1 MRGAIFDLRLA
12 VKRLLMIAYLFPPV
26 GGIGVAGSQR
36 VLKFAKYLPGNG
48 WQPVILSI
56 KEASY
61 ESYFSTDPSL
71 RNKIPAN
78 SLIVRTTVIRWLTWL
93 LELKGR
99 LQRGSVPACVPS
111 PVAAEQNN
119 PAAAPQVTPQIG
131 QPEKN
136 FFQSF
141 KDGITDLFEIPDEEM
156 GWILPGTIGGL
167 SAFRRYGYDAIF
179 STGRPWTALL
189 IGVLLK
195 RLTGKPLIVDF
206 RDPWMTNPFRIQYSP
221 MRNRLESW
229 LEHQVIQQAN
239 VVMANTHELRE
250 EFVKRFPEQQP
261 EKFMTLLN
269 GFDSEDFGREFDS
282 ATRSR
287 NQIFTITHT
296 GFLYGKRDPMNFLE
310 AVRLCLEQ
318 GRLARD
324 KVRILLIGSAELPY
338 SLPDYL
344 RTTGL
349 SDVVCL
355 RAHVPYRES
364 LDYLGGS
371 DVLLLL
377 QPGTKTQV
385 PSKLFDYIGVGK
397 PIFGISPLD
406 GATSNLM
413 VKHHLGAVADPDNIQ
428 GISRA
433 LANLYRAWETGS
445 LDSLVDSKEFQRFD
459 VRNVTGTLATRL
471 STITAAK

>member
-1 MRGAIFDLRLA
+1 M
-12 VKRLLMIAYLFPPV
+12 KRVLMIAYLFPPV

-36 VLKFAKYLPGNG
+36 VLKFAKYLPDNG

-71 RNKIPAN
+71 LKKIPVD

-99 LQRGSVPACVPS
+99 LQKGSAPAHAPS
-111 PVAAEQNN
+111 PALAEQDN
-119 PAAAPQVTPQIG
+119 PTPASQATPPVG
-131 QPEKN
+131 PPEKSV
-136 FFQSF
+136 FQSF

-156 GWILPGTIGGL
+156 GWILPGTVGGL

-229 LEHQVIQQAN
+229 LERQVIQQAS
-239 VVMANTHELRE
+239 VVMANTQELRE

-269 GFDSEDFGREFDS
+269 GFDSDDFGRAFDS
-282 ATRSR
+282 ATRARSET
-287 NQIFTITHT
+287 FTITHT

-318 GRLARD
+318 GLLVRE

-344 RTTGL
+344 HTAGL
-349 SDVVCL
+349 SDVVRL
-355 RAHVPYRES
+355 HAHVPYRES
-364 LDYLGGS
+364 LDYLGEA

-406 GATSNLM
+406 GATSHLM
-413 VKHHLGAVADPDNIQ
+413 VEHHLGAVADPDNIQ
-428 GISRA
+428 GISQA
-433 LANLYRAWETGS
+433 LASLYRAWDMGS
-445 LDSLVDSKEFQRFD
+445 LDSMVDSKEFQRFD
-459 VRNVTGTLATRL
+459 VRNVTGTLAARL
-471 STITAAK
+471 SMITAAK

>member
-1 MRGAIFDLRLA
+1 M
-12 VKRLLMIAYLFPPV
+12 KRVLMIAYLFPPV

-36 VLKFAKYLPGNG
+36 VLKFAKYLPGNA
-48 WQPVILSI
+48 WQPIILSI
-56 KEASY
+56 KEACY

-71 RNKIPAN
+71 LKKIPVD

-93 LELKGR
+93 LHLKGR
-99 LQRGSVPACVPS
+99 LRKGSAS
-111 PVAAEQNN
+111 SGTLA
-119 PAAAPQVTPQIG
+119 PAAVDQSSSALVSEALPQDTQR
-131 QPEKN
+131 EKSA
-136 FFQSF
+136 FQAF

-179 STGRPWTALL
+179 ATGRPWTALL

-206 RDPWMTNPFRIQYSP
+206 RDPWMTNPFRIRYSA

-229 LEHQVIQQAN
+229 LECQVIRHAN
-239 VVMANTHELRE
+239 MVMANTHELCE
-250 EFVKRFPEQQP
+250 EFVRRFPAEP
-261 EKFMTLLN
+261 SEKFMTLLN
-269 GFDSEDFGREFDS
+269 GFDPEDFGRAFDS
-282 ATRSR
+282 AARPR
-287 NQIFTITHT
+287 NQKFTITHT

-310 AVRLCLEQ
+310 AVRLCFEQ

-324 KVRILLIGSAELPY
+324 KVEILLIGSAELPY
-338 SLPDYL
+338 SLSEYL
-344 RTTGL
+344 RTSGL

-355 RAHVPYRES
+355 HAHVPYRES
-364 LDYLGGS
+364 LDYLNRS

-413 VKHHLGAVADPDNIQ
+413 VKHRLGAVADPDHVQ
-428 GISRA
+428 GISQA
-433 LANLYRAWETGS
+433 LSTLYSAWDRGS
-445 LDSLVDSKEFQRFD
+445 LDSMVDSEEFQRFD
-459 VRNVTGTLATRL
+459 VRNVTGTLAAKL
-471 STITAAK
+471 SIIATAKQS